1 MKILRVFISILMLP
15 LLAVLMYH
23 FVHLFFVFASKTS
36 TQFAPFW
43 IGIITYFLF
52 QIIFFKPLSS
62 YVFGHELTHAI
73 TGLLSGAEIK
83 NFKVSQNKGSVSLT
97 KDNVLITLSPYF
109 LPLYSI
115 IIIIV
120 YLSLGWFIDTKP
132 FYPYYLFLSG
142 MALAFHY
149 ALTFY
154 AIKTG
159 QEDMKVYGRF
169 FSLVFV
175 CFVNIIIVV
184 FVLVLIFPYSINI
197 KDFFVDV
204 FYNAISVY
212 KYIFVGVYEWCASL
226 KMK

>member
-1 MKILRVFISILMLP
+1 MLP

-23 FVHLFFVFASKTS
+23 FVQLFFVFASKTS

-43 IGIITYFLF
+43 IGIIAYFLF
-52 QIIFFKPLSS
+52 QIIFFKPMSS

-73 TGLLSGAEIK
+73 TGLLSGAQIK
-83 NFKVSQNKGSVSLT
+83 KFKVSQNKGSISLT

-115 IIIIV
+115 IIIII
-120 YLSLGWFIDTKP
+120 YLSLAWFIDTKP

-142 MALAFHY
+142 MALSFHY

-154 AIKTG
+154 AIKVG
-159 QEDMKVYGRF
+159 QEDMKVYGKF

-175 CFVNIIIVV
+175 CFVNTIIVV
-184 FVLVLIFPYSINI
+184 FVLALIFPYSINI
-197 KDFFVDV
+197 KDFFIDV
-204 FYNAISVY
+204 FYNAIYVY
-212 KYIFVGVYEWCASL
+212 KYIFVGVYQCFGSL